1 MPITIEIKNIKE
13 LQRAFKKM
21 PEVIGPELKHTVKE
35 VGSLILETEKKEA
48 PIDKGV
54 LRRGIAMKLFNI
66 GASIG
71 PSHEY
76 ALYVHE
82 GTGIHGKRGDY
93 IRPRNAKV
101 LAFKSKSG
109 KMIFTKRVAGQKAN
123 PFVKRTVEQT
133 ERRVNAI
140 IDKTLDNIISKI

>member
-1 MPITIEIKNIKE
+1 MKIENLKE
-13 LQRAFKKM
+13 LQEAFRKM
-21 PEVIGPELKHTVKE
+21 PTIVLPELRHTVRE
-35 VGSLILETEKKEA
+35 VSALILETEKKEA
-48 PIDKGV
+48 PIDKGA
-54 LRRGIAMKLFNI
+54 LRRGITIRQFDV

-71 PSHEY
+71 PTHEY

-82 GTGIHGKRGDY
+82 GTGVHGKRGDY

-101 LAFKSKSG
+101 LAFKGKSG

-133 ERRVNAI
+133 EEKVNAI
-140 IDKTLDNIISKI
+140 INRTLDNIISKI